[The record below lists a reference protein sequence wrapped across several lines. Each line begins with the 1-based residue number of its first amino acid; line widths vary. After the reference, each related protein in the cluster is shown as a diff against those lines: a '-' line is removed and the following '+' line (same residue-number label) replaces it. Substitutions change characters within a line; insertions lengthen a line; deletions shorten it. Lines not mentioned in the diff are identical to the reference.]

1 MLHKISDF
9 VKRIS
14 VMHDEAQK
22 LHKMKYESPKATQSE
37 IDNQIGNIQAMALG
51 IAKDKSKYHRVES
64 ERDRISK
71 TIGSMLR

>member
-37 IDNQIGNIQAMALG
+37 IDNSIQNIQAMALG
-51 IAKDKSKYHRVES
+51 IAKDKASYTRVSS
-64 ERDRISK
+64 EAERISK
-71 TIGSMLR
+71 TIGSILR